1 MRELVVTPSFC
12 SGADRV
18 IYLASFSLQPDQ
30 LRRYIYDYFD
40 YPICFESKSFDETF
54 RAELSCQAEALVD
67 RLIEEKAKSLNQRH
81 RTNFSVSYWRVLIGP
96 WVHQFVHQIILFD
109 RMLKSCIEHI
119 GSKDVWVQTLAPAQW
134 PQFQTTLDAVT
145 AAKHDLYIQV
155 LFSFI
160 IKSRYRDKLLHRDV
174 SVDLNSN
181 NRSTNMRGS
190 FNCFVREV
198 ISKFFFF
205 ISSKVRSDLLL
216 ASEVPERKATDL
228 KLWWDSNFRW
238 VPDFVTD
245 QSYSNFKNIPP
256 RFIDEDVIQA
266 TDDFELLDIA
276 FDYFV
281 PSVFVEHYDAF
292 RSFAIKSVPM
302 LALRSVIGSTSWY
315 YRERF
320 KFIAAEVCELG
331 GQSIGVQH
339 GGNYGLQK
347 NHPILRREVQDR
359 DVYITWGWTSAS
371 AVNDLKTKIIAL
383 PSLKLFGTRPRTE
396 AHKSGKRILF
406 AGSEMPRFPRWAG
419 KDDVEIFRKRL
430 ISQKQFFDTLC
441 AEFKKSCIFRGNPRQ
456 FGWGQ
461 IAELIE
467 RYPELTIDDHQRS
480 FQSVLDSTD
489 VFCTNNLST
498 TYAEVLFRN
507 IPTVLF
513 WQDSEISLEE
523 DSVDAF
529 QLLRDAGILL
539 RDGIEAGRFLNNS
552 MDKIISWWWGDRV
565 QHARGVFCE
574 RYLRASTT
582 TISHWSKMAQ
592 S

>member
-1 MRELVVTPSFC
+1 MVFRTDIADLIRSYQVELAQRNLNENLQSVFRLSLESMLDELQLVVDKKHFGSEIHLVLGKKMRELVVTPSFC

-40 YPICFESKSFDETF
+40 HPICFESKSFDETF

-109 RMLKSCIEHI
+109 RMLKSCIDHI

-134 PQFQTTLDAVT
+134 PQFHTTLDAVT

-174 SVDLNSN
+174 SVDLNRN
-181 NRSTNMRGS
+181 NRSTNKRGS

-256 RFIDEDVIQA
+256 V
-266 TDDFELLDIA
+266 L
-276 FDYFV
+276 
-281 PSVFVEHYDAF
+281 S
-292 RSFAIKSVPM
+292 M
-302 LALRSVIGSTSWY
+302 
-315 YRERF
+315 
-320 KFIAAEVCELG
+320 
-331 GQSIGVQH
+331 
-339 GGNYGLQK
+339 
-347 NHPILRREVQDR
+347 
-359 DVYITWGWTSAS
+359 
-371 AVNDLKTKIIAL
+371 KT
-383 PSLKLFGTRPRTE
+383 
-396 AHKSGKRILF
+396 
-406 AGSEMPRFPRWAG
+406 
-419 KDDVEIFRKRL
+419 
-430 ISQKQFFDTLC
+430 
-441 AEFKKSCIFRGNPRQ
+441 
-456 FGWGQ
+456 
-461 IAELIE
+461 
-467 RYPELTIDDHQRS
+467 
-480 FQSVLDSTD
+480 
-489 VFCTNNLST
+489 
-498 TYAEVLFRN
+498 
-507 IPTVLF
+507 
-513 WQDSEISLEE
+513 
-523 DSVDAF
+523 
-529 QLLRDAGILL
+529 
-539 RDGIEAGRFLNNS
+539 
-552 MDKIISWWWGDRV
+552 
-565 QHARGVFCE
+565 
-574 RYLRASTT
+574 
-582 TISHWSKMAQ
+582 
-592 S
+592 